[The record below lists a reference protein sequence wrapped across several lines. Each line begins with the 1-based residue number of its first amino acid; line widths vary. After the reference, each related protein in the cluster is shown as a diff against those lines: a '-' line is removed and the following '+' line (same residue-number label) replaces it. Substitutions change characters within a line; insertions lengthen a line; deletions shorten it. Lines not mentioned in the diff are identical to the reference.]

1 MELVNIWSVV
11 MVVVDAKISIVFVT
25 YDVDTNKV
33 EIYAVPTSMRCALIV
48 PVLRLKDDKYCGT
61 IGAPL
66 IEETNNCCVDSVP
79 EMIVPLLMLS
89 VEIYG

>member
-1 MELVNIWSVV
+1 
-11 MVVVDAKISIVFVT
+11 VFVT

-66 IEETNNCCVDSVP
+66 MDDTKRFCVDVVP
-79 EMIVPLLMLS
+79 EATVPLLMLS